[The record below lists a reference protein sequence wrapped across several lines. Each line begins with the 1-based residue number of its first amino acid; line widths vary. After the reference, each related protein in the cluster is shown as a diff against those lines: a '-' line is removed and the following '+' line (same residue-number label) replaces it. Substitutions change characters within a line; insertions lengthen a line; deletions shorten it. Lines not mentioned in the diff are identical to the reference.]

1 MVNIKQTHL
10 PGIGE
15 KYQVVTNQGDKLVIV
30 IHDDGNR
37 ELYHFVHDDPET
49 SISMITLDDDEAR
62 QIAGIVGGMNYK
74 PKELE
79 TVDFNLDDLVIEWV
93 KIESGCSCV
102 GKTIGELAVRQNS
115 GATIIAI
122 IGADRKQKINPGPE
136 DVFMD
141 KSTVVV
147 AGERSQVK
155 ALKQLLR

>member
-37 ELYHFVHDDPET
+37 ELYHFDHDDPET

-93 KIESGCSCV
+93 KIESGCS
-102 GKTIGELAVRQNS
+102 
-115 GATIIAI
+115 
-122 IGADRKQKINPGPE
+122 
-136 DVFMD
+136 
-141 KSTVVV
+141 
-147 AGERSQVK
+147 
-155 ALKQLLR
+155 